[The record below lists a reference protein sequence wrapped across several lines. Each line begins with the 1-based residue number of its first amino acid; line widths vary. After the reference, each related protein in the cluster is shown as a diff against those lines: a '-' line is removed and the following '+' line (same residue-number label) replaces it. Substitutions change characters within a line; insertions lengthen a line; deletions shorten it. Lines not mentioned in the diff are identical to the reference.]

1 MLALPLAALAGG
13 AAYAVAARRDY
24 GAGLGTARAGR
35 PQAGRLLRGPFGL
48 AWRLQRGA
56 LAGWA
61 AGFAFGAA
69 AAGAAAKGIGVV
81 LFGAV
86 PRATVAGGWTVVS
99 AVVLVAFFGP
109 LLRFPEWIMD
119 ISPFTHVPK
128 LPGGPMHA
136 APLLWLTQPGQHSA
150 AGGSGGSS
158 PGSAP
163 FGINMSGRR

>member
-24 GAGLGTARAGR
+24 GAGLVTARPGR
-35 PQAGRLLRGPFGL
+35 PRPAACSVGRSGWPGGL
-48 AWRLQRGA
+48 SGA
-56 LAGWA
+56 RWPGWA

-136 APLLWLTQPGQHSA
+136 APRLWLTQPGQHSA